1 MKLTAFMDNVSNTY
15 VLKKFL
21 TSKFPLSVI
30 LLELAT
36 QLKMAGLEL
45 DLGWVPRDQNTP
57 ADSLTNGIFDGFTES
72 DELMAKAGELDSEVK
87 LAKTSK
93 EVKGSSEKDA
103 KVKRGETKWK
113 DPW

>member
-1 MKLTAFMDNVSNTY
+1 M
-15 VLKKFL
+15 
-21 TSKFPLSVI
+21 
-30 LLELAT
+30 
-36 QLKMAGLEL
+36 

-57 ADSLTNGIFDGFTES
+57 ADSLTNGIFDGFS
-72 DELMAKAGELDSEVK
+72 GSKRIQVDFKDLKWLVLDELMAKAGELDSEVK

-93 EVKGSSEKDA
+93 EVIDFSGKDT

>member
-1 MKLTAFMDNVSNTY
+1 MDFKDLKWL
-15 VLKKFL
+15 VL
-21 TSKFPLSVI
+21 
-30 LLELAT
+30 
-36 QLKMAGLEL
+36 
-45 DLGWVPRDQNTP
+45 
-57 ADSLTNGIFDGFTES
+57 

-93 EVKGSSEKDA
+93 EVKGFSEKDA